1 MKKTFIVTLVFLA
14 FSTAA
19 VAQSKAYTAA
29 DYDRAVKMLNFNTNP
44 LVDRGGVRPTFLPDG
59 RFWYR
64 VLTPT
69 GSEFVLVDP
78 AIGTKRTAAK
88 FADLG
93 VSAAPGGRGSNP
105 FAIAAC
111 CKVATA
117 QIIQRITFQPLIANE
132 SYKPAFR
139 CIPYTCTT
147 LVPGN

>member
-1 MKKTFIVTLVFLA
+1 MVLRVEYERVRRCIGAIYRF
-14 FSTAA
+14 
-19 VAQSKAYTAA
+19 Q
-29 DYDRAVKMLNFNTNP
+29 
-44 LVDRGGVRPTFLPDG
+44 GGFQHQG
-59 RFWYR
+59 KR
-64 VLTPT
+64 VLPAGT
-69 GSEFVLVDP
+69 G
-78 AIGTKRTAAK
+78 AK
-88 FADLG
+88 DVNLAG
-93 VSAAPGGRGSNP
+93 SRANSNP